1 MKKILIILLTLTTSI
16 SFAQNVKKCGTQDKL
31 DELIQKD
38 PSILEKLKEN
48 REKDPEW
55 IRITAHNTTESNYNY
70 PAIPGFVPTGDFE
83 TDKINFQKAK
93 SQLKGKDIQKYH
105 VIIREYKKK
114 LNKELLN
121 KKNQEPKNNDNE

>member
-1 MKKILIILLTLTTSI
+1 MLILIKLENFITFRKKIIMKKILIILLTLTTSI

-55 IRITAHNTTESNYNY
+55 IRITAHNTTESNYN
-70 PAIPGFVPTGDFE
+70 
-83 TDKINFQKAK
+83 
-93 SQLKGKDIQKYH
+93 
-105 VIIREYKKK
+105 
-114 LNKELLN
+114 
-121 KKNQEPKNNDNE
+121 